1 MRVIVIED
9 EIRIREGISKLLG
22 KMGEKFDVVA
32 EAEDG
37 KAGLALCLEHKPD
50 IIITDI
56 RMPDMD
62 GLEMLTVLKEQ
73 GVDFN
78 AIVISAFSEFEY
90 AKKAISLGVT
100 EYLLK
105 PISVMEFRAALEN
118 VENKIIEKRQKK
130 PEQVGTL
137 SQLLGEALDRD
148 ITVDPATEKYLRE
161 NYHIDPN
168 QELFLVCVYL
178 GNDYDSS
185 RESNRKK
192 LERTF
197 TFYKDISYIVLESR
211 YYGSLITVI
220 YNYQN
225 AHDIEL
231 WIQHQILRQDDLDVV
246 YGCVRSNGFSN
257 IRAAVSVLYQ
267 YMDWNISFEKKILI
281 SYPKITQV
289 HTEICTYPVEA
300 ESRCKVALCANDFD
314 RFKKSVRQVQ
324 ESFFD
329 GKLYDPRE
337 IKDGYVRFIWKMI
350 EIAKDV
356 SFIEFHDINYQE
368 LLSKVMN
375 AKSRQ
380 ELQAICDEVFDNLIE
395 KKTSDVAVS
404 DLTVLRT
411 QSIINEFYNTGI
423 TLDEIAAKLNITPEY
438 LGTKFH
444 KETGVSFKNYM
455 KTVRIN
461 KAKELLVG
469 TSLKLYEIS
478 ERVGYSDPK
487 YFSRVFKETTG
498 LLPADYRKTNK

>member
-62 GLEMLTVLKEQ
+62 GLEMLAVLKEQ

-231 WIQHQILRQDDLDVV
+231 WIQHQILRQDDLDVGIRLCAQQRFFQYPCGGQCLISV
-246 YGCVRSNGFSN
+246 YG
-257 IRAAVSVLYQ
+257 L
-267 YMDWNISFEKKILI
+267 
-281 SYPKITQV
+281 
-289 HTEICTYPVEA
+289 
-300 ESRCKVALCANDFD
+300 
-314 RFKKSVRQVQ
+314 
-324 ESFFD
+324 
-329 GKLYDPRE
+329 
-337 IKDGYVRFIWKMI
+337 
-350 EIAKDV
+350 
-356 SFIEFHDINYQE
+356 
-368 LLSKVMN
+368 
-375 AKSRQ
+375 
-380 ELQAICDEVFDNLIE
+380 
-395 KKTSDVAVS
+395 
-404 DLTVLRT
+404 
-411 QSIINEFYNTGI
+411 
-423 TLDEIAAKLNITPEY
+423 EY
-438 LGTKFH
+438 L
-444 KETGVSFKNYM
+444 
-455 KTVRIN
+455 I
-461 KAKELLVG
+461 
-469 TSLKLYEIS
+469 
-478 ERVGYSDPK
+478 
-487 YFSRVFKETTG
+487 
-498 LLPADYRKTNK
+498 